1 MSNASEAAGASSR
14 GGWLPFRVAIVI
26 VVVGLLVVT
35 CGSLIA
41 YVLYRGEHSV
51 ELLKHACLEQVADTT
66 VREVLRL
73 PATAAQV
80 LALQGDTTLAL
91 PAPVRDLA
99 VLHSPLEARVR
110 LFLGKQIDR
119 QTYAARLRRLGAGGG
134 EIESDPSLAV
144 FDALQVLLP
153 TATGDDASENTGW
166 QGDRTRR
173 TCGRTDGSR
182 PLHRDRLGHP
192 GEARGVRPS
201 GPGYD
206 VARPHPSVIQH
217 KPPDM
222 GRKSH

>member
-1 MSNASEAAGASSR
+1 MNTASAAAGASSR

-51 ELLKHACLEQVADTT
+51 ELLKRAYLEQVADTAG
-66 VREVLRL
+66 REVLRL

-99 VLHSPLEARVR
+99 VLHPPLEARVR

-119 QTYAARLRRLGAGGG
+119 QTYAARLHRLGAGGG
-134 EIESDPSLAV
+134 EIESDAPLAV

-153 TATGDDASENTGW
+153 TITGGDVSEILDGKVIALSEHEGARMALVRFTGIDW
-166 QGDRTRR
+166 DTQARLEAFAR
-173 TCGRTDGSR
+173 
-182 PLHRDRLGHP
+182 RDRDTALP
-192 GEARGVRPS
+192 GPS
-201 GPGYD
+201 R
-206 VARPHPSVIQH
+206 A
-217 KPPDM
+217 
-222 GRKSH
+222 

>member
-1 MSNASEAAGASSR
+1 MNNVSEAAGASSR

-153 TATGDDASENTGW
+153 TATGDDASEILDGKVIALAEHAGARTALVRFTGIDW
-166 QGDRTRR
+166 DTQARLEAFARRDQDTMLPGPTR
-173 TCGRTDGSR
+173 
-182 PLHRDRLGHP
+182 
-192 GEARGVRPS
+192 V
-201 GPGYD
+201 
-206 VARPHPSVIQH
+206 
-217 KPPDM
+217 
-222 GRKSH
+222 